1 MGKAYLNF
9 QKYDRVRA
17 TPSMGQSGKYKL
29 PEFGGECLVI
39 GKASQHKQH
48 THMILHMLCCIYY
61 LKNNHSIWTSAS
73 YKRIGAFVIICI
85 RYVLRRLARA
95 PFMKL
100 EGVGKSYKQP
110 PPLKKKPTKTPSQ
123 NGQNPNPGVT
133 LNYCGFFK
141 NYFLLITVSFLTLSH
156 WPKRGGGSSFKIEF
170 SIC

>member
-1 MGKAYLNF
+1 MGKGVPQLS
-9 QKYDRVRA
+9 KIR
-17 TPSMGQSGKYKL
+17 SGSRYTINGPKWEYKL

-85 RYVLRRLARA
+85 RYVLRRLA

-156 WPKRGGGSSFKIEF
+156 WPKRGGQLLQN
-170 SIC
+170 

>member
-39 GKASQHKQH
+39 GKASQH

-85 RYVLRRLARA
+85 RYVLRRLGLA

-100 EGVGKSYKQP
+100 EGVGKSYKQSP
-110 PPLKKKPTKTPSQ
+110 PPLKKNPTKTPSQ

-133 LNYCGFFK
+133 LNYCGIFK

-156 WPKRGGGSSFKIEF
+156 WPKGGGQLLQN
-170 SIC
+170 